1 MYIAGIE
8 ISLTGLTDKGKALK
22 EMPIHLFVMN
32 TSIDAVGCLQE
43 EQITAAVSRWELEDV
58 GQQRLLRSVIAARPA
73 TPTIAFITPGDS
85 SQEKAAK
92 SLGVSVVLCNDIDN
106 ECFREI
112 LCQLSGIR
120 AVVRI
125 KAADGYIADINNPG
139 YEANK
144 FFLYTNSLS
153 SSSLGLKLFTQTNN
167 EPSTKTSAAS
177 P

>member
-1 MYIAGIE
+1 MYVMGTEILLAGF
-8 ISLTGLTDKGKALK
+8 TDKSEALK
-22 EMPIHLFVMN
+22 EMPIRLFVIN
-32 TSIDAVGCLQE
+32 TPIDTVGCLQE
-43 EQITAAVSRWELEDV
+43 EQITTVASRWGLDDR
-58 GQQRLLRSVIAARPA
+58 GQHRLLRSIIAARPA

-120 AVVRI
+120 TVVRI

-144 FFLYTNSLS
+144 FFFYTNSLS